1 MSNVRFR
8 YQTIE
13 LGDTDYHLRTL
24 RDIQQCPDDLIE
36 LNDQGVS
43 SATWP
48 LFGVLWQS
56 EKLLSELM
64 VTQHIEHLRILEV
77 GCGTALASI
86 VLQHRGADITATDF
100 NPDAQA
106 YLTTNTELN
115 NLAPIPCICAN
126 WNETDIDLGRFDL
139 IIGSDLLYDHHNV
152 KPLVAFLDN
161 HANPDCSIVMVD
173 PRQGLTGSF
182 IRQVEHLGFSVLV
195 EQLVYEAQGEVAEEF
210 LVMRF
215 NRAA

>member
-13 LGDTDYHLRTL
+13 LGETDYHLRTL
-24 RDIQQCPDDLIE
+24 RDAQQCPDDLVDTSG
-36 LNDQGVS
+36 LGVS

-56 EKLLSELM
+56 EELLSELM
-64 VTQHIEHLRILEV
+64 LTQEIDGLRILEV

-86 VLQHRGADITATDF
+86 VLQRRGADITASDF

-106 YLTTNTELN
+106 YLTANTELN
-115 NLAPIPCICAN
+115 ELAPIRCVCSN
-126 WNETDIDLGRFDL
+126 WNETDVHLGRFDL

-152 KPLVAFLDN
+152 APLVTFLET
-161 HANPDCSIVMVD
+161 HANPRCTIVIVD
-173 PRQGLTGSF
+173 PRRGLTGPF
-182 IRQVEHLGFSVLV
+182 IRRVEGLGFSAQVDQVTYPLDV
-195 EQLVYEAQGEVAEEF
+195 DAAEQF

>member
-1 MSNVRFR
+1 MSSVRFR

-13 LGDTDYHLRTL
+13 LGETDYHLRTL
-24 RDIQQCPDDLIE
+24 RDVQQCPDDLID

-64 VTQHIEHLRILEV
+64 VTQKIEHLRILEV

-86 VLQHRGADITATDF
+86 VLRHRGADITATDF

-115 NLAPIPCICAN
+115 DLAPIRCICTN
-126 WNETDIDLGRFDL
+126 WNDTNIDLGTFDL
-139 IIGSDLLYDHHNV
+139 IIGSDLLYDHHNLR
-152 KPLVAFLDN
+152 PLVAFLDT
-161 HANPDCSIVMVD
+161 HANPDCSIVIVD
-173 PRQGLTGSF
+173 PRRGLTGSF
-182 IRQVEHLGFSVLV
+182 IRQVEHLGFVALV
-195 EQLVYEAQGEVAEEF
+195 EQLAYETEDEAREEF